1 MGSTSVLH
9 REIKAKF
16 FPAIEAK
23 GFRID
28 TSDQPQSSRFRR
40 DLTESVHLF
49 DIQWD
54 KTGKPRFVVN
64 FGEVPN
70 RPLQFYDQTIQPQDL
85 RVYHSPS
92 YLRLQ
97 RRRGGSMGCWYQT
110 HRPLISWLLHLG
122 KPYTPEEVIAQLLTH
137 FSEVE
142 DWWSTKIR
150 GAGIRLACA
159 DASPPRGRGLA
170 GLHRGRAPRRSGP
183 GSGRQLR

>member
-1 MGSTSVLH
+1 MATQPTIPPDLREKPCGPLTCTLTVTMGPTTVLR

-23 GFRID
+23 GFRIE
-28 TSDQPQSSRFRR
+28 TSDQPQSTRFRR
-40 DLTESVHLF
+40 DLADSVHLF

-64 FGEVPN
+64 FGEAPN
-70 RPLQFYDQTIQPQDL
+70 RPLQFYGQTVQPQDL
-85 RVYHSPS
+85 RAHHSPS

-110 HRPLISWLLHLG
+110 RRPLIPWLLHLG
-122 KPYTPEEVIAQLLTH
+122 KPYEPEEVVAQLLTH

-142 DWWSTKIR
+142 GWWSTKKR
-150 GAGIRLACA
+150 GPHIHPVRNA
-159 DASPPRGRGLA
+159 
-170 GLHRGRAPRRSGP
+170 
-183 GSGRQLR
+183 